1 MKIYHNNY
9 YRANNN
15 GFTLIEMLATVIIL
29 GIIGAI
35 AAPNLMALFS
45 HHRVNNALSIINGAV
60 KEAQRQAIRQGIS
73 CTVTI
78 NPGDNDPGERT
89 IAAVPASCLPEVRLI
104 DDDVDIANDDIT
116 VRVNLVPTANEITF
130 SAKGNTT
137 SGGTIAV
144 FSDSSDTQR
153 CFVIANGLG
162 ITRTGNY
169 TGPNADPVNAPQC
182 DSN

>member
-1 MKIYHNNY
+1 MKFYSYRKNNH
-9 YRANNN
+9 

-29 GIIGAI
+29 GIIAAI
-35 AAPNLMALFS
+35 ATPNLMALFS
-45 HHRVNNALSIINGAV
+45 HHRVNNALRIINGAV
-60 KEAQRQAIRQGIS
+60 KETQRQAIRQGIT

-89 IAAVPASCLPEVRLI
+89 IVAAPASCLPEVRLI
-104 DDDVDIANDDIT
+104 DDDINIANDDIT
-116 VRVNLVPTANEITF
+116 VRVNLTPTPDTITF
-130 SAKGNTT
+130 SAKGNTA

-153 CFVIANGLG
+153 CFVISNGLG
-162 ITRTGNY
+162 ITRTGDY
-169 TGPNADPVNAPQC
+169 TGANADPVNAANC